1 VRFVLLMM
9 MLTMVLSSVDR
20 TVLSILVQDIKL
32 DLLLDDRQM
41 GWLLGP
47 AFTVFH
53 MLASFP
59 LAAIADRGRR
69 RTVIAVG
76 LFFWSLFTTLTS
88 QVTGFWS
95 LLLLRMGVG
104 IGEAS
109 ASAPGQSLIASYVAP
124 EDRSR
129 SLSVIAIGS
138 VLGLALGMIV
148 GGYVSEWA
156 GWRMAFIVAGL
167 PGIAFSI
174 VFFATIREP
183 AAGTQRGA
191 SWRETLR
198 HMAAIPTYRWLLAG
212 QSMALL
218 SSLGRN
224 LWEPTF
230 LRRIYGMGA
239 GEAGLWYFFTSPLPS
254 AFGIFL
260 GGFLADRLW
269 RRDRRWSLWV
279 PTVGQLVCV
288 PLLAAFLLWPEEHRL
303 PFGSIE
309 GGFPVALL
317 FSVAASIAGSLYAAP
332 MLSTTQGLSPVVMRA
347 RAAALASAVSS
358 LIGSG
363 VGPLVVGDLN
373 VRFEPAFGEEA
384 IRYSLLTIVM
394 TTLVSVAFWY
404 AASRH
409 VRADFDRSEAAEP
422 SET

>member
-1 VRFVLLMM
+1 
-9 MLTMVLSSVDR
+9 
-20 TVLSILVQDIKL
+20 
-32 DLLLDDRQM
+32 
-41 GWLLGP
+41 
-47 AFTVFH
+47 
-53 MLASFP
+53 
-59 LAAIADRGRR
+59 
-69 RTVIAVG
+69 
-76 LFFWSLFTTLTS
+76 
-88 QVTGFWS
+88 
-95 LLLLRMGVG
+95 
-104 IGEAS
+104 
-109 ASAPGQSLIASYVAP
+109 
-124 EDRSR
+124 
-129 SLSVIAIGS
+129 VIAIGS

-167 PGIAFSI
+167 PGIVFSI

-279 PTVGQLVCV
+279 PTIGQLVCV

-303 PFGSIE
+303 PFGAIE
-309 GGFPVALL
+309 GGFPVALF

-332 MLSTTQGLSPVVMRA
+332 MLSTTQGLAPVVMRA

-373 VRFEPAFGEEA
+373 VRFEPTFGEEA

-409 VRADFDRSEAAEP
+409 VRVDFDRAEAAES